1 MFGKISPSV
10 ERNRRTIDEGKV
22 LSQFIVPKSVA
33 ENENRKRW
41 DILIANYR

>member
-22 LSQFIVPKSVA
+22 LSQFLVPKPVA
-33 ENENRKRW
+33 ENEKRKRW
-41 DILIANYR
+41 DIFIANYR